1 MRLWRNYTKEAN
13 QKLKIINDLKK
24 EIGIKRMLGEV
35 SGVDRLSNE
44 LDKTIKEFEIIL
56 KQLCKNINKIM
67 KEVK

>member
-1 MRLWRNYTKEAN
+1 MRLWKNYTKEAN

-44 LDKTIKEFEIIL
+44 LNKTIKEFETIL
-56 KQLCKNINKIM
+56 KQLCKNIDKIM